1 MGRAPHGPL
10 GALSHST
17 SFRSAEKNGWSQRAG
32 RNLVPHIEGAANN
45 LKQIYD
51 DMARDLGYSG
61 AARSDGEG
69 KLLEELLS

>member
-1 MGRAPHGPL
+1 MLPHGPL
-10 GALSHST
+10 GALSHFT

-32 RNLVPHIEGAANN
+32 RNLVLHIEGAANN